1 MAVCLDACRKAKEKG
16 ITVSLDLKYRNKFWS
31 RKKAKAIMSEI
42 VPYVDLLIANEE
54 DAKDVFGITAKGAD
68 LGNGSVS
75 AESYVDVAR
84 QIVERFGCSKV
95 AITLRGSISANDNNW
110 AGMLYDG
117 DIAYVSRNYLIH
129 IVDRVGEATVLVLA

>member
-1 MAVCLDACRKAKEKG
+1 M
-16 ITVSLDLKYRNKFWS
+16 
-31 RKKAKAIMSEI
+31 
-42 VPYVDLLIANEE
+42 IANGE